1 MFFSENDRFFVILHV
16 MIEVLSL
23 DSFHLA
29 SFG

>member
-1 MFFSENDRFFVILHV
+1 MTVFFVILHV